1 MMNEITFCDL
11 REKEVIN
18 TVDGKKLGRVVD
30 LVMKCSGEVLGF
42 VVPGERKLLRAL
54 SSCDTLFVPWK
65 CIVKIGED
73 AILVKLS
80 GNATESVCD
89 CTEKKD
95 HHGHHCHND
104 RYQCGNP
111 HDRCGHN
118 DRYDSSNCDCGQE
131 NNHSCCEREDN
142 HGINGQN
149 CAHGGKNY
157 DNNCGFYNSTNN

>member
-18 TVDGKKLGRVVD
+18 TIDGKKLGRVVD

-42 VVPGERKLLRAL
+42 IVPGERKLLRAL

-89 CTEKKD
+89 STDRHD
-95 HHGHHCHND
+95 HHGHHGNHGHHDHHDSCH
-104 RYQCGNP
+104 CGSSDN
-111 HDRCGHN
+111 CGGQN
-118 DRYDSSNCDCGQE
+118 DRYDTPNCDCVQ
-131 NNHSCCEREDN
+131 
-142 HGINGQN
+142 
-149 CAHGGKNY
+149 
-157 DNNCGFYNSTNN
+157 